1 MPETIL
7 IAGASV
13 RGAVASAIRGGW
25 SPVAAD
31 LFNDQDLLQQ
41 CQSYRIT
48 DYPEQLLA
56 ISQELPA
63 MPWIYT
69 GGLENYPQLVDQ
81 ISRRH
86 QLWGNPGNVLRQVS
100 DPFLVQ
106 QILTDQDILY
116 PAIRA
121 DWPRQ
126 TPGRWLRKSIH
137 STGGCGVQWAD
148 ELIPAKRSSST
159 AETYYQQYIPGI
171 SCSGLFLAER
181 TTSQLVGVTRQIVG
195 KQFTNGKRFSYAGS
209 IGPLTL
215 TVEQQATVT
224 RIGSVLT
231 AALGLRGLFGVD
243 FVCQQNKV
251 WVLEINP
258 RFPASTEIFDRA
270 LGISLIDFHC
280 QVCQDNRTP
289 KLPPPRDRLQYGKAI
304 VYARQPCTIS
314 AHCGQAWLK
323 QTSQMVP
330 ASTSDWF
337 WLADIP
343 AAGTVVPAGNPIL
356 TTLTQGTKIRQ
367 VQRQLIQAVR
377 QVRQQ
382 CNA

>member
-1 MPETIL
+1 MSETIL

-13 RGAVASAIRGGW
+13 RAAVDSALRGGW
-25 SPVAAD
+25 RPVAAD
-31 LFNDQDLLQQ
+31 LFNDQDLQQQ
-41 CQSYRIT
+41 CQAYRIA

-69 GGLENYPQLVDQ
+69 GGLENHPQLVDE

-86 QLWGNPGNVLRQVS
+86 QWWGNPGSVLRKVS
-100 DPFLVQ
+100 DPFLIQ
-106 QILTDQDILY
+106 QILTDQDILF

-121 DWPRQ
+121 DWSRQ

-137 STGGCGVQWAD
+137 STGGSGVQWAD
-148 ELIPAKRSSST
+148 ELIPTKRST
-159 AETYYQQYIPGI
+159 APAETYYQQYIPGI
-171 SCSGLFLAER
+171 TCSGLFLAER
-181 TTSQLVGVTRQIVG
+181 TSSQLIGVTRQIVG
-195 KQFTNGKRFSYAGS
+195 KQFTSGKRFSYAGS
-209 IGPLTL
+209 IGPLRL
-215 TVEQQATVT
+215 TVEQQATLA

-231 AALGLRGLFGVD
+231 AALELRGLFGVD

-270 LGISLIDFHC
+270 LSISLVDFHC
-280 QVCQDNRTP
+280 QACQDNSVP

-314 AHCGQAWLK
+314 AQCSQAWLK
-323 QTSQMVP
+323 QTSQMV
-330 ASTSDWF
+330 ATTTSDGF
-337 WLADIP
+337 SLADIP
-343 AAGTVVPAGNPIL
+343 AAGTIVSAGNPIL
-356 TTLTQGTKIRQ
+356 TIMTQGNKIRQ
-367 VQRQLIQAVR
+367 VQRQLIQTVR